1 MQENEKEAMVAN
13 RSVGRIAG
21 LSGQEAQKRLREE
34 GYNEL
39 PSGKKR
45 NLFLIAL
52 DVAREPM
59 FLLLIACG
67 VIYFVLG
74 EASDAM
80 MLLAF
85 VFMIIGITLYQ
96 ERKTER
102 ALEALRDLSSPR
114 ALVIR
119 DGVEKR
125 IVGREVVPGDIVV
138 LAEGD
143 RVPADAVLLQSGFLS
158 VDESLLTGE
167 SVPVRKIAAQG
178 VTEMGRPGGEEEP
191 FLFCGTLL
199 VKGRGVAEVLAT
211 GPRTE
216 MGKIGK
222 ALQSIENEKTPLSRQ
237 TGRLVRNFA
246 IAGFVMCG
254 LVVVVYGLTRGVW
267 LDGVLAGIT
276 LAMAMIPEEFPVV
289 LSIFLALGAWRIAQ
303 KNVLTRRVPAVETL
317 GAASVLCVDKTGTLT
332 QNVMSVNRLVVSGQ
346 TVETGHDFK
355 GPLTE
360 TFHELVEFSILASH
374 ANPFD
379 PMEKAFCQ
387 FGEQHLGGTG
397 CLHPDW
403 VLENEYPLS
412 EKLLAMSHV
421 WKQADSEVRVVAA
434 KGVPEAVA
442 SLCHFTES
450 RRQAM
455 ADEIDALAREGLRVL
470 AVAKA
475 IPNSPIMP
483 EDQHA
488 FDFEFIGLVGL
499 ADPLRLPV
507 PDAVRECYSAGI
519 RVTMITG
526 DYPATAQNIARQVGF
541 VPNDQCI
548 TGPELDAMSDP
559 ELAERIKTVNIFAR
573 VVPEQKLRIVTA
585 MKSLGAVVAMTG
597 DGVNDAPAL
606 KAADIG
612 IAMGGRGT
620 DVAREAAALV
630 LLDDDFSSIVHAVR
644 LGRRIFDNLK
654 KAIAYILAVH
664 VPIAGLSLIPVL
676 FKWPLILLPVH
687 VVFLEMII
695 DPACS
700 IIFEVEPEE
709 KDVMKRQPRDP
720 AEPLLSRSRLIL
732 SLMQGLGV
740 LAIVL
745 AVLAVSTR
753 RGLGENEAR
762 ALTFATLVIAN
773 VGLILVNRSW
783 TRNIIDTLR
792 TPNTAVWWVIGGAL
806 SFLALVIYVPALQT
820 AFHFAPIHGTD
831 ILIALSAGLVSIL
844 WFEGVKVF
852 RRPSGV

>member
-1 MQENEKEAMVAN
+1 MATETE
-13 RSVGRIAG
+13 IAASTG
-21 LSGQEAQKRLREE
+21 LSEEEAQRRLRTE

-39 PSGKKR
+39 PSSKKR
-45 NLFLIAL
+45 NLLHMAM

-67 VIYFVLG
+67 AVYLALG
-74 EASDAM
+74 EATDAM
-80 MLLAF
+80 MLLGF
-85 VFMIIGITLYQ
+85 VFLIIGITLYQ

-102 ALEALRDLSSPR
+102 TLEALRDLSSPR

-119 DGVEKR
+119 DGAEKR
-125 IVGREVVPGDIVV
+125 IVGREVVPGDVVV

-143 RVPADAVLLQSGFLS
+143 RIPADAVLVQSNFMS

-167 SVPVRKIAAQG
+167 SVPVRKVVAPA
-178 VTEMGRPGGEEEP
+178 VTEMGRPGGEDLP
-191 FLFCGTLL
+191 FLFSGTLL
-199 VKGRGVAEVLAT
+199 VKGRGIARVLAT

-222 ALQSIENEKTPLSRQ
+222 ALQSIETEQTPLSRQ

-246 IAGFVMCG
+246 IAAVILSV
-254 LVVVVYGLTRGVW
+254 LVVTLYGLTRGGW

-303 KNVLTRRVPAVETL
+303 KHVLTRRVPAVETL
-317 GAASVLCVDKTGTLT
+317 GAAAVLCVDKTGTLT
-332 QNVMSVNRLVVSGQ
+332 QNVMSVSKLVVGH
-346 TVETGHDFK
+346 ETIEAGRDFK
-355 GPLTE
+355 GPLPE
-360 TFHELVEFSILASH
+360 PFHEIVEFSILASH
-374 ANPFD
+374 ENPFD
-379 PMEKAFCQ
+379 PMEKAFLQ
-387 FGEQHLGGTG
+387 FGAQHLDNTEH
-397 CLHPDW
+397 LHRDW
-403 VLENEYPLS
+403 VLEKEYQLS
-412 EKLLAMSHV
+412 ERLLAMSHV
-421 WKQADSEVRVVAA
+421 WKSAATKALVIAA
-434 KGVPEAVA
+434 KGAPEAVA
-442 SLCHFTES
+442 DLCHFTDAE
-450 RRQAM
+450 RKTLAT
-455 ADEIDALAREGLRVL
+455 EIDLLAREGLRVL

-475 IPNSPIMP
+475 LLDGPVMP

-488 FDFEFIGLVGL
+488 FDFQFLGLVGF

-519 RVTMITG
+519 RVIMITG
-526 DYPATAQNIARQVGF
+526 DYPATAQNIARQIGLMH
-541 VPNDQCI
+541 PDQFI
-548 TGPELDAMSDP
+548 AGPELDAMNDAD
-559 ELAERIKTVNIFAR
+559 LAERIQTVNIFAR
-573 VVPEQKLRIVTA
+573 VVPEQKLRIVKA
-585 MKSLGAVVAMTG
+585 AKAHGAVVAMTG

-664 VPIAGLSLIPVL
+664 VPIAGLSLLPVL

-700 IIFEVEPEE
+700 IIFEVEAEE
-709 KDVMKRQPRDP
+709 KDVMKRKPRDP
-720 AEPLLSRSRLIL
+720 AEPLLGRSRLIL
-732 SLMQGLGV
+732 SLMQGVGV

-745 AVLAVSTR
+745 AVSTR
-753 RGLGENEAR
+753 RGQTENEAR
-762 ALTFATLVIAN
+762 ALTFATLVVAN

-783 TRNIIDTLR
+783 SRSIVETMR
-792 TPNTAVWWVIGGAL
+792 TPNSAVWWVIGGAL
-806 SFLALVIYVPALQT
+806 AFLALVVYVPVLQT
-820 AFHFAPIHGTD
+820 AFHFAPLHGTD
-831 ILIALSAGLVSIL
+831 VAIAMSAGVMSIL
-844 WFEGVKVF
+844 WFEAVKAF
-852 RRPSGV
+852 RRKSAA

>member
-1 MQENEKEAMVAN
+1 MPDTASTVEMT
-13 RSVGRIAG
+13 G
-21 LSGQEAQKRLREE
+21 LSEEEAQERLRED

-45 NLFLIAL
+45 SLLRIAL

-67 VIYFVLG
+67 VIYLFLG
-74 EASDAM
+74 EASDAV

-102 ALEALRDLSSPR
+102 TLEALRDLSSPR

-143 RVPADAVLLQSGFLS
+143 RVPADAVLLQSGFMS

-167 SVPVRKIAAQG
+167 SVPVRKATARG
-178 VTEMGRPGGEEEP
+178 VTEMGRPGGEDQP
-191 FLFCGTLL
+191 FLFSGTLL

-211 GPRTE
+211 GLRTE

-222 ALQSIENEKTPLSRQ
+222 ALQSIETEQTPLSRQ

-246 IAGFVMCG
+246 IAGFVLCV
-254 LVVVVYGLTRGVW
+254 LVVTVYGLTRGQW

-303 KNVLTRRVPAVETL
+303 KHVLTRRVPAVETL

-332 QNVMSVNRLVVSGQ
+332 QNIMSVNRIVVDGK
-346 TVETGHDFK
+346 TLETGRDFK
-355 GPLTE
+355 GPLPE
-360 TFHELVEFSILASH
+360 TFHECVEFSILASH

-379 PMEKAFCQ
+379 PMERAFCQ
-387 FGEQHLGGTG
+387 FGEQHLQGSGQS
-397 CLHPDW
+397 HKDW

-412 EKLLAMSHV
+412 ERLLAMTNV
-421 WKQADSEVRVVAA
+421 WKPAGGETRVVAA
-434 KGVPEAVA
+434 KGAPEAVA
-442 SLCHFTES
+442 ALCHFTES
-450 RRQAM
+450 QRSAL
-455 ADEIDALAREGLRVL
+455 AEETDTLAREGLRVL
-470 AVAKA
+470 AVARA
-475 IPNSPIMP
+475 AADSPVMP

-488 FDFEFIGLVGL
+488 FDFQFIGLVGL

-507 PDAVRECYSAGI
+507 PEAVRECYSAGI
-519 RVTMITG
+519 RVVMITG
-526 DYPATAQNIARQVGF
+526 DYPATAQNIARQIGL
-541 VPNDQCI
+541 VPNDRFI
-548 TGPELDAMSDP
+548 TGPELDAMSDDD
-559 ELAERIKTVNIFAR
+559 LSERVKTVNIFAR

-585 MKSLGAVVAMTG
+585 MKSNGAVVAMTG

-709 KDVMKRQPRDP
+709 KDVMKRQPRDST
-720 AEPLLSRSRLIL
+720 EPLLSRSRLIL

-745 AVLAVSTR
+745 AVFAVSSQ
-753 RGLGENEAR
+753 RGQSEDEAR
-762 ALTFATLVIAN
+762 TLTFATLVIAN

-783 TRNIIDTLR
+783 SRSIIETLR
-792 TPNTAVWWVIGGAL
+792 TPNAAVWWVIGGAI
-806 SFLALVIYVPALQT
+806 SFLTLVIYVPVLQT
-820 AFHFAPIHGTD
+820 AFHFAPLHGTD
-831 ILIALSAGLVSIL
+831 IAIALAAGLISIL

-852 RRPSGV
+852 RRQSGV